1 LFSPGSPHPAGL
13 LNFYGSA
20 GGIRTRVYFLCNS
33 CLLLHFDFWNA
44 IVFLLA
50 CQGGENVAKSKTPA
64 KRARVSEDNRL
75 RNKAYKTRLKTAIKN
90 YETSLDN
97 PETARENL
105 LQVTSLIDKS
115 VTKGIL
121 HKNTA
126 ARKKSALARKFNQV
140 NTVSE

>member
-1 LFSPGSPHPAGL
+1 M
-13 LNFYGSA
+13 
-20 GGIRTRVYFLCNS
+20 
-33 CLLLHFDFWNA
+33 
-44 IVFLLA
+44 
-50 CQGGENVAKSKTPA
+50 AKSKTPA

-75 RNKAYKTRLKTAIKN
+75 RNKAYKSRLKTAIKN

-97 PETARENL
+97 PETARESL

-140 NTVSE
+140 NTISE